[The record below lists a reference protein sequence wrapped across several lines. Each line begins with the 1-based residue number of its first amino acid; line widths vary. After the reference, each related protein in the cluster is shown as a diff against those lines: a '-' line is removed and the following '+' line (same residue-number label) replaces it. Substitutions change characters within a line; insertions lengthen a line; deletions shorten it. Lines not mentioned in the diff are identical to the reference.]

1 VRARK
6 RLKRRAEYW
15 LINSIM
21 WVARILPERPGRALF
36 ASLGT
41 LANRLFTKDRE
52 RAIENLGIAFPEADR
67 MIRSAWTK
75 AMFRSLGRNAYE
87 ALTLENAPPEEV
99 AGRVS
104 HVEGIEL
111 LEEAYGRGRGLIA
124 ITGHI
129 GCWELMP
136 AYFITQ
142 GYRVSV
148 VARRMKV
155 DQLNDRLVSLR
166 GSLGVVSLD
175 RDTSP
180 RAMIAPI
187 RNGEALGVLIDQ
199 HTSVAGIYVPFFG
212 RPALTP
218 TAVAKIALMTRA
230 PIMPMAIFQRHDGKH
245 VIHVLPEVVAP
256 EGGTREECIVELT
269 RRCSLAVEQ
278 LVRIDPKQWVWFH
291 HRWRE
296 PEADDVVVAA

>member
-1 VRARK
+1 
-6 RLKRRAEYW
+6 LKRRAEFW
-15 LINSIM
+15 LINAIM
-21 WVARILPERPGRALF
+21 WMARLMPSRPGRALF
-36 ASLGT
+36 AALGSLACRL
-41 LANRLFTKDRE
+41 LARDRE

-67 MIRSAWTK
+67 MLRAAWTR

-87 ALTLENAPPEEV
+87 ALTLENASPEEV

-104 HVEGIEL
+104 RVEGIEI
-111 LEEAYGRGRGLIA
+111 LEEAYGRGKGLVA

-136 AYFITQ
+136 AYFITR

-155 DQLNDRLVSLR
+155 DRVNQRLVSLR
-166 GSLGVVSLD
+166 DSVGVVTLD

-187 RNGEALGVLIDQ
+187 RRGEALGVLIDQ

-218 TAVAKIALMTRA
+218 TAVAKIALMTGA
-230 PIMPMAIFQRHDGKH
+230 PIMPMAIFQQRDGRH
-245 VIHVLPEVVAP
+245 VIHVLPEVVVP
-256 EGGTREECIVELT
+256 EGGAREERIAELT

-291 HRWRE
+291 DRWRE
-296 PEADDVVVAA
+296 PEANDVVVAA